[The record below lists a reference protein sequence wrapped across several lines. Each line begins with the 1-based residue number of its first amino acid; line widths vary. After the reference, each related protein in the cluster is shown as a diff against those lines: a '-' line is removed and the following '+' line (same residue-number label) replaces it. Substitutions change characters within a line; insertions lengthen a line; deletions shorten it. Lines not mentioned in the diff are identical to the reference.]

1 MTTGRQ
7 SRRIDWRRRPKG
19 HLATSLI
26 DVDIALT
33 DVVFERRAA
42 DLDFLGV
49 LGPASVV
56 DYAIE
61 GLVRGS
67 AVAAEED
74 DAPSPALVYLSGYA
88 EADRM
93 DRSADLD
100 QRSVCYIASDN
111 RPDHAWRTHIYIE
124 RRLFC
129 RLMEL
134 YASRRIDA
142 ARISI
147 LLHVFR
153 DPSGAVEIPASSEP
167 LLRMAVDPNRRHS
180 RAQLMS
186 VQTSL
191 AGRAGGRASILF
203 HSPGRGR
210 VGRRDPVASS

>member
-1 MTTGRQ
+1 MTTGRRG
-7 SRRIDWRRRPKG
+7 RRIDWRRRPKSQ
-19 HLATSLI
+19 LTTSLI

-33 DVVFERRAA
+33 DIVFESRAA

-49 LGPASVV
+49 RAPASVV

-61 GLVRGS
+61 GVVRGT
-67 AVAAEED
+67 AVAAEEG
-74 DAPSPALVYLSGYA
+74 AEPALVYLSGYA

-100 QRSVCYIASDN
+100 QRSVCYIANDN

-124 RRLFC
+124 QRIFR

-147 LLHVFR
+147 VLHVLR

-167 LLRMAVDPNRRHS
+167 LLRMAADPNRRHS

-186 VQTSL
+186 VETSL

-203 HSPGRGR
+203 QAAGPAR
-210 VGRRDPVASS
+210 VGRRDPVAS